1 MATAL
6 ELQKSLKSVNVKDTA
21 ISAMVA
27 TVDAYVE
34 LNRKQ
39 MQAGKGKNQNIG
51 RYRNP
56 QYAQFKASLYP
67 DAGPGNVDLRLTGD
81 FQARM
86 KGEIAGEEIMVTS
99 EDPKTEK
106 LESSDKYGTNI
117 WGLNAGTQPTYNE
130 EHFLP
135 EFLTQIEKQTG
146 LSDGLRV

>member
-39 MQAGKGKNQNIG
+39 MQAGKGKNKNIG
-51 RYRNP
+51 RYKSKW
-56 QYAQFKASLYP
+56 YADYKARLYP
-67 DAGPGNVDLRLTGD
+67 DAGLWNVDLRLKGD

-86 KGEIAGEEIMVTS
+86 KGEITGEEIMVTS
-99 EDPKTEK
+99 DDNKAAG
-106 LESSDKYGTNI
+106 LEEKYGGQI
-117 WGLNAGTQPTYNE
+117 YGLNAGTQPTYNE
-130 EHFLP
+130 EHFMP
-135 EFLTQIEKQTG
+135 EFLNQIEKQTG
-146 LSDGLRV
+146 LSDGMRV

>member
-6 ELQKSLKSVNVKDTA
+6 ELQRSLKSVNVKETA

-51 RYRNP
+51 RYRNKE
-56 QYAQFKASLYP
+56 YAQFKASLYP
-67 DAGPGNVDLRLTGD
+67 DAGLGNVDLRLTGS
-81 FQARM
+81 FQSKM
-86 KGEIAGEEIMVTS
+86 KGEISGEEIMV
-99 EDPKTEK
+99 
-106 LESSDKYGTNI
+106 SSDDNKAAGLEEKYGGQI
-117 WGLNAGTQPTYNE
+117 YGLNAGTQPTYNE

-135 EFLTQIEKQTG
+135 EFLNQIEKQTG
-146 LSDGLRV
+146 LENGVRV

>member
-6 ELQKSLKSVNVKDTA
+6 ELQKSLKSVNVKETA

-39 MQAGKGKNQNIG
+39 MQGGKGKNQNIG

-67 DAGPGNVDLRLTGD
+67 DAGLGNVDLRLTGS
-81 FQARM
+81 FQAKM
-86 KGEIAGEEIMVTS
+86 KGEIAGDEIMVAS
-99 EDPKTEK
+99 DDNKAAG
-106 LESSDKYGTNI
+106 LEEKYGGQI
-117 WGLNAGTQPTYNE
+117 YGLNAGTQPTYNE

-135 EFLTQIEKQTG
+135 EFIDQIKKQTG
-146 LSDGLRV
+146 LSDGMRV

>member
-6 ELQKSLKSVNVKDTA
+6 ELQKSLKSVNIKETA

-39 MQAGKGKNQNIG
+39 MQSGKGKSRNIG

-67 DAGPGNVDLRLTGD
+67 DAGLGNVDLRLTGS
-81 FQARM
+81 FQAKM
-86 KGEIAGEEIMVTS
+86 KGEISGEEIMVAS
-99 EDPKTEK
+99 DDNKAAG
-106 LESSDKYGTNI
+106 LEEKYGGQI
-117 WGLNAGTQPTYNE
+117 YGLNAGTQPTYNE
-130 EHFLP
+130 EYFLP
-135 EFLTQIEKQTG
+135 EFLTQNEKQTG
-146 LSDGLRV
+146 LSDGMRV